1 MFETGERAAIEPGS
15 PAELEAF
22 ANLQARLAPMYRRVF
37 SDRQAPRT
45 VVVVPS
51 LSLDLEVQAKITG
64 VTHYEER
71 MLCLLMLLRLPRTRL
86 VYVTSQPVHPA
97 VIDYYLHLLPGVPTR
112 HALERLTLLDCDDG
126 SPLALTEKILDRPRL
141 VSRIREV
148 IGDPESAHLT
158 CFNATGLERTLAVR
172 LGIPLY
178 ACDPALSRLGSK
190 SGARQ
195 LLRKCGITIPEGSEG
210 MRDLDDLV
218 GAITEL
224 RSGDSSLQAVVIKL
238 DDGFSGEGNAL
249 FRFDGA
255 PDIALGEWVRRTL
268 PKRIRFEAAGES
280 MEPYLEKLARMGGVV
295 ESFVDGPDKRSPSV
309 QCRINPIG
317 EVEVISTHDQSLG
330 GPNGQVFLGAS
341 FPADQEYR
349 HDLHRMAVEVGRRLA
364 ELGVLGRFGV
374 DFISTR
380 AADGSW
386 NHHALEINLRKGG
399 HHSPLH
405 DVGVPHR
412 RCLRPRAW
420 GVHHRRRAPTQLL
433 RLGQRAEPFIPGHDS

>member
-1 MFETGERAAIEPGS
+1 MIETGERTAIEPGS

-22 ANLQARLAPMYRRVF
+22 ASLQARLAPMYRRVF

-112 HALERLTLLDCDDG
+112 HARERLTLLDCDDG

-195 LLRKCGITIPEGSEG
+195 LLRKCGITVPEGSEG

-218 GAITEL
+218 E
-224 RSGDSSLQAVVIKL
+224 
-238 DDGFSGEGNAL
+238 
-249 FRFDGA
+249 
-255 PDIALGEWVRRTL
+255 
-268 PKRIRFEAAGES
+268 
-280 MEPYLEKLARMGGVV
+280 
-295 ESFVDGPDKRSPSV
+295 RSPSCGRV
-309 QCRINPIG
+309 TAR
-317 EVEVISTHDQSLG
+317 S
-330 GPNGQVFLGAS
+330 
-341 FPADQEYR
+341 
-349 HDLHRMAVEVGRRLA
+349 GRRHQS
-364 ELGVLGRFGV
+364 
-374 DFISTR
+374 STTVSPGKGTLSS
-380 AADGSW
+380 GST
-386 NHHALEINLRKGG
+386 G
-399 HHSPLH
+399 H
-405 DVGVPHR
+405 
-412 RCLRPRAW
+412 
-420 GVHHRRRAPTQLL
+420 PTPPWAS
-433 RLGQRAEPFIPGHDS
+433 G